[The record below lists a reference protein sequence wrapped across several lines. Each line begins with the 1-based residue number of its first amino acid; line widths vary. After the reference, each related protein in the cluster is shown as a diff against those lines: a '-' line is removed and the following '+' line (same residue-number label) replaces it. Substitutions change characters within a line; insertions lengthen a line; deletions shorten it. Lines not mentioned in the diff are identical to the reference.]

1 METEKKKTK
10 QNKEKRSKDKTTARG
25 IFPKKSAYKLLL
37 IVMGL
42 VAAVLLA
49 AMILVNTFPPDLTIL
64 VIAAMAALFLVTS
77 IMLSRGDR
85 WKRVVGIVLSL
96 VFIGIFGAA
105 TYYLGSTYAMMAKI
119 SSDSEFSN
127 AGGVRTGNPSE
138 EAFNVYLTGIDQ
150 WEAEKG
156 EDLERSDVNM
166 IITVN
171 PKTKK
176 VLLTSIPR
184 DTYVKLHTAQQMDKL
199 THTGVYGVNETLFT
213 VEDWLGINLD
223 YYVKMNFSGAR
234 DIINA
239 IGGIKVYSPVAFDS
253 SLAGYHY
260 DQGWNTLSGREA
272 LFFARERHAFEGQDS
287 VRVENQQ
294 RVVEAIIKRMTS
306 SPALLTNYGEVMAA
320 CENNMNTDMSYS
332 EIRDLVKMQL
342 SDLSTWDIE
351 TQKIEG
357 EYDEDYVASL
367 TQSQK
372 FQIYRPSASSVRECT
387 DAINETLNP
396 TEEELAEAVKEQ
408 RKGFIVNVI
417 NKLFKKDK

>member
-1 METEKKKTK
+1 MKTEKKTEK
-10 QNKEKRSKDKTTARG
+10 QNKKKPVKDKNGGG
-25 IFPKKSAYKLLL
+25 IIPRRVPYVLLL
-37 IVMGL
+37 LVMAL
-42 VAAVLLA
+42 VAAGLLA
-49 AMILVNTFPPDLTIL
+49 AMIIVNTFPPDLTIL
-64 VIAAMAALFLVTS
+64 VIVAMAVLFLLTS
-77 IMLSRGDR
+77 IMLARRTR
-85 WKRVVGIVLSL
+85 WKRIVGIVLSL
-96 VFIGIFGAA
+96 VFIGVFGAA
-105 TYYLGSTYAMMAKI
+105 TYYLASTYEMMASI

-127 AGGVRTGNPSE
+127 AGRVRTGNPTE

-156 EDLERSDVNM
+156 LDLERSDVNM

-176 VLLTSIPR
+176 ILLTSIPR

-199 THTGVYGVNETLFT
+199 THTGVYGVDETLLT
-213 VEDWLGINLD
+213 VEDWLGIDLD

-260 DQGWNTLSGREA
+260 EQGWNVLSGREA

-320 CENNMNTDMSYS
+320 CENNMNTNMSYS

-342 SDLSTWDIE
+342 SDLSSWDIE
-351 TQKIEG
+351 SQKIEG

-372 FQIYRPSASSVRECT
+372 FQIYRPSVSSVRECT
-387 DAINETLNP
+387 DAIRDVMNP
-396 TEEELAEAVKEQ
+396 TSDELEEAAKEQ
-408 RKGFIVNVI
+408 RKGFIVNMI
-417 NKLFKKDK
+417 NKLFEKDE